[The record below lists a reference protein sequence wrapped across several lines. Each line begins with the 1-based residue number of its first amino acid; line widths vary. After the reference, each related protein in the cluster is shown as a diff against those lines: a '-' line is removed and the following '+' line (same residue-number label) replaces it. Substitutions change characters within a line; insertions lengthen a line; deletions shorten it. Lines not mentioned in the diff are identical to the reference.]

1 MVEGKII
8 SIGDIG
14 YVLGIC
20 SKKLSRWYKH
30 ILSGYNESKSNGE
43 LRKNDYRPRGR
54 SHSIRVPIVAMEHY
68 GTHIAIDE
76 KHIRGRYHTIISN
89 GSTGKIILMVRSTK
103 SGELYAIVRQHFT
116 SEQMMG
122 VKVVTKDGAQAYD
135 WLSRQ
140 AFPNAA
146 KVLDKFHVLKWVF
159 DALQQVRI
167 QLKNEYIIAEHEKE
181 QNLKQEYQ
189 IALKKAKLTGEK
201 VSKADFKLRPE
212 VLANGETF
220 KELLHRSRYL
230 LYKYE
235 DQWNEEQEKRAQCLF
250 DKYPKFESIYI
261 QVLNFR
267 IWYSKDNIGKDPNLL
282 LLKLLDWVEDIRQ
295 FKMPVLRALATT
307 IKSKSGQ
314 IVNYFITGKTNA
326 PAEALNRNI
335 KRFIGVNYGIRELDY
350 FYYRLN
356 ILNS

>member
-8 SIGDIG
+8 SIGDVS
-14 YVLGIC
+14 YVLGMS

-30 ILSGYNESKSNGE
+30 VLSGYAELKSSGE
-43 LRKNDYRPRGR
+43 LKKNDYTLRGKSQR
-54 SHSIRVPIVAMEHY
+54 IRVPIVALQHY

-76 KHIRGRYHTIISN
+76 KHIRGRYHTILSN
-89 GSTGKIILMVRSTK
+89 GSTGKIILMIRSTK
-103 SGELYAIVRQHFT
+103 SSELYAIVRQHF
-116 SEQMMG
+116 SIDQMMG

-181 QNLKQEYQ
+181 QDLKHQYQ
-189 IALKKAKLTGEK
+189 IALKKAKFTGEK
-201 VSKADFKLRPE
+201 VSKADFKLRQE
-212 VLANGETF
+212 ILANGETV

-235 DQWNEEQEKRAQCLF
+235 DQWNEEQERRAQCLF
-250 DKYPKFESIYI
+250 DKYPQFEDIYI

-267 IWYSKDNIGKDPNLL
+267 TWYAKDNIGKDPNLL
-282 LLKLLDWVEDIRQ
+282 RLKLLDWVDDIRQ
-295 FKMPVLRALATT
+295 FKLPALNALATT
-307 IKSKSGQ
+307 VKRKSDH

-335 KRFIGVNYGIRELDY
+335 KRFIGINYGIRELDY
-350 FYYRLN
+350 FYYRLD
-356 ILNS
+356 ILNN